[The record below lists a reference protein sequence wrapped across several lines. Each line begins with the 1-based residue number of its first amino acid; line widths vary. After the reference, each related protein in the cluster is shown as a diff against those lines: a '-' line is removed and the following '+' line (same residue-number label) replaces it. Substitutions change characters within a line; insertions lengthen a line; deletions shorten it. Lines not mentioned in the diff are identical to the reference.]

1 MEWRQA
7 ARRQAASAHQGQA
20 DARDDPRGSTLR
32 LYLDTSALLKLY
44 LDEAD
49 SELVR
54 HHRATATAA
63 ATSLVTLVEA
73 RAGLARRRRASE
85 IPPAD
90 YRNAVA
96 ELIEDWERYVKIGV
110 SEALVKQAAQLAE
123 KHRLR
128 GYDAIHLASALLLAD
143 EIGGDVVFASW
154 DDDLD
159 VAAARE
165 GLPLLRPRRR

>member
-1 MEWRQA
+1 M
-7 ARRQAASAHQGQA
+7 
-20 DARDDPRGSTLR
+20 
-32 LYLDTSALLKLY
+32 
-44 LDEAD
+44 
-49 SELVR
+49 
-54 HHRATATAA
+54 
-63 ATSLVTLVEA
+63 
-73 RAGLARRRRASE
+73 
-85 IPPAD
+85 
-90 YRNAVA
+90 A